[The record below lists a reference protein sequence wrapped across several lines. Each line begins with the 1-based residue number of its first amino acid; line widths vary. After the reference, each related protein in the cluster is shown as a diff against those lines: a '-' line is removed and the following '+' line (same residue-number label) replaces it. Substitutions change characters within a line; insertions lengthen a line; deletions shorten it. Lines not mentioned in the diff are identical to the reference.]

1 QDDTGKEIVTN
12 IVAMMRA
19 FPGSV
24 VFLENYD
31 MTIGSMLTRGS
42 DVWLN
47 NPRRP
52 QEASG
57 TSGMKASMNGVLN
70 CSILD
75 GWWPEACVDGENGWQ
90 IGDGFESESEDE
102 LDNHDRES
110 LYDVLLN
117 KVLPT
122 YYDDPA
128 TWEAMMRE
136 SIRTTKDRFAMKEML
151 NGYYTKLY
159 RK

>member
-1 QDDTGKEIVTN
+1 
-12 IVAMMRA
+12 
-19 FPGSV
+19 
-24 VFLENYD
+24 
-31 MTIGSMLTRGS
+31 
-42 DVWLN
+42 LN

-75 GWWPEACVDGENGWQ
+75 GWWPEACIDGVNGWQ
-90 IGDGFESESEDE
+90 IGDGFESENEHE

-110 LYDVLLN
+110 LYNVMLN
-117 KVLPT
+117 RVLPT
-122 YYDDPA
+122 YYDDPDK
-128 TWEAMMRE
+128 WEAMMRE
-136 SIRTTKDRFAMKEML
+136 SIRTTKDKFAMKQML

-159 RK
+159 RN